1 MLVLS
6 KLPELKMN
14 VACHKKN
21 IIVIIYRSE
30 TVVCFYLLKNLGKT
44 AFQGKIL
51 FIFSPSG
58 YFSVEVRIQCKFNNF
73 SKHKIITLKIKFSAA
88 SLVARW

>member
-6 KLPELKMN
+6 KLPELEMN

-30 TVVCFYLLKNLGKT
+30 TVICFHLLKNLVKT
-44 AFQGKIL
+44 AF
-51 FIFSPSG
+51 
-58 YFSVEVRIQCKFNNF
+58 
-73 SKHKIITLKIKFSAA
+73 
-88 SLVARW
+88 

>member
-6 KLPELKMN
+6 KLPELEMS
-14 VACHKKN
+14 VVYHKKN

-30 TVVCFYLLKNLGKT
+30 TVICFHLLKNLGKT
-44 AFQGKIL
+44 VLSGGRYHL
-51 FIFSPSG
+51 YYLHWG

-73 SKHKIITLKIKFSAA
+73 STHKIIALKIKFSGA
-88 SLVARW
+88 SMVA